1 MDRAGDRGFSLSNTV
16 MKVKYY
22 PDTDTLFIEFK
33 DANVSKA
40 RELDEDTML
49 DVDAQGNIC
58 GITIEHAKSRADAP
72 NFSFENA
79 AAVIRS

>member
-1 MDRAGDRGFSLSNTV
+1 

-33 DANVSKA
+33 PGMISET
-40 RELDEDTML
+40 RELDQDTML

-58 GITIEHAKSRADAP
+58 SITLEHARSRADAP
-72 NFSFENA
+72 SFSFEQ
-79 AAVIRS
+79 AVATVGS